1 MKESSVEE
9 EQMGE
14 RAMLGMRESQTTQ
27 EVSDKNFSYSL
38 RSFISSRSSANSG
51 FRKLK
56 QLI

>member
-1 MKESSVEE
+1 
-9 EQMGE
+9 MGE
-14 RAMLGMRESQTTQ
+14 GAMLGIRKSQTTQ
-27 EVSDKNFSYSL
+27 EVSDEKFSYSL